1 MTHYYA
7 WKNNS
12 KRATLYKRRFKVL
25 ARLHFNS
32 ALVEFENGQRE
43 CISRNAMRRLT
54 PRAADLADE
63 ANNRLRATGK
73 SASTGSRD
81 GARDRMRIEYA

>member
-54 PRAADLADE
+54 PRAAD
-63 ANNRLRATGK
+63 RLTRLTTGC
-73 SASTGSRD
+73 
-81 GARDRMRIEYA
+81 ARPGKALQPDRGMGHVIG